1 MSGGGTFDENDNIVR
16 IQIMIQT
23 IEMLFDT
30 LKDFIKWLFK
40 IVFSTIIT
48 CTISYFATAYITHTP
63 LYIKTTPTNNIVK
76 INANEYPGVTLI
88 KTTYST
94 EHGKMNGYGSGIFIS
109 KNVMVTAAHVV
120 MHDGKKVDKIEYGLD
135 WDADVADKHS
145 HTVPVPGNAKAI
157 KLYKTAQQEND
168 MAVVIF
174 PEDFDVTQ
182 WGGSYYTPTVNKSP
196 KTLTSIGYP
205 MNDTNLHGQLYKSG
219 GDVVTILNKPN
230 TDMTLV
236 NTRGYH
242 GMSGSGTFDE
252 NDNLVGIQ
260 VMIQTIEMPFDTL
273 KDSNL
278 ILQFNQDKVDWLNEQ
293 IEDNK

>member
-1 MSGGGTFDENDNIVR
+1 MKIFKF
-16 IQIMIQT
+16 IQ
-23 IEMLFDT
+23 
-30 LKDFIKWLFK
+30 WLSK
-40 IVFSTIIT
+40 IVFSTVVT
-48 CTISYFATAYITHTP
+48 VTISYFATAYITRTP

-76 INANEYPGVTLI
+76 TTANEYPGVTLI
-88 KTTYST
+88 KTTYRT

-120 MHDGKKVDKIEYGLD
+120 THDGEKVDKIEYGLD

-145 HTVPVPGNAKAI
+145 HTAPVPGSTNAI
-157 KLYKTAQQEND
+157 KVYKSSGQEND
-168 MAVVIF
+168 LAVVVF

-205 MNDTNLHGQLYKSG
+205 MNNNNLNGQLYKSG
-219 GDVVTILNKPN
+219 GDVVTILNKPK

-260 VMIQTIEMPFDTL
+260 VMIQTIEIPFDTL

-278 ILQFNQDKVDWLNEQ
+278 VLQFNQDKVDWLTEQ
-293 IEDNK
+293 IENNK

>member
-1 MSGGGTFDENDNIVR
+1 MKA
-16 IQIMIQT
+16 
-23 IEMLFDT
+23 
-30 LKDFIKWLFK
+30 LKDFIQWLFK
-40 IVFSTIIT
+40 IIASTFIT
-48 CTISYFATAYITHTP
+48 VTISYFATAYITHTP

-76 INANEYPGVTLI
+76 TSANAYPGVTLI
-88 KTTYST
+88 KTTYQT
-94 EHGKMNGYGSGIFIS
+94 KRGPMNGYGSGIFIS

-120 MHDGKKVDKIEYGLD
+120 THDGQKVDKIEYGLD
-135 WDADVADKHS
+135 WDADVADKQS
-145 HTVPVPGNAKAI
+145 HTVPVPGNTKAI
-157 KLYKTAQQEND
+157 HVYETGIQDND
-168 MAVVIF
+168 LAVVKF

-182 WGGSYYTPTVNKSP
+182 WGGDYYAPTVNKSP

-205 MNDTNLHGQLYKSG
+205 MNNSDLHGQLYKSG
-219 GDVVTILNKPN
+219 GDVITILNKPN

-260 VMIQTIEMPFDTL
+260 VMIQTIDLPFDTL
-273 KDSNL
+273 KDTNL
-278 ILQFNQDKVDWLNEQ
+278 ILQFNQDKLDWLNEQ